1 MKKNNFKPYKDNN
14 YFETSINQGFY
25 SRKLAKSKKLYM
37 DEYDRLKKQ
46 IYKRRE
52 DKKFQDMLTNY
63 YDDFNKLTK
72 KHPFLQN
79 YQDYNIPKQTNTFD
93 LFQYE
98 IKKKN
103 LNTLFFKHDIDE
115 NYLNFDVTDNLIES
129 MNDGNN
135 TSFLKS
141 FEIKE
146 DYKKRLKL
154 YNKDAR
160 ISETDINNI
169 NFYSAQRN
177 VNLSIISDKKNKV
190 QQENKS
196 KQIKIEKKEENDE
209 ENNLIENYSNNIR
222 KENLKQIEE
231 KIENQKTKIILKR
244 IKEEQE
250 DILTKYKNSLKKNN
264 FPRFE
269 FLLNPNSETD
279 YLPPIYIQ
287 DIPDLDKKETESEK
301 ISEYNDFIFNEE
313 NKQNKENEN
322 NLKLSNQDKNEKT
335 QIPLLEN
342 KINSNRNEEFTNPQ
356 FYNIDKEK
364 EENIEEDYENEKFDE
379 NINNKNSNEE
389 LNNDNYYLKENIE
402 SQNINQYPNGELKM
416 LNDIIQDNKFPQF
429 EQIINPYYQT
439 DYLPPEIFIQPMNQS
454 QKQAEGEEVKETVSR
469 ANTAELALN
478 NYLEEENK
486 NQLPMLEDNIKENQK
501 PKLENIIKGNN
512 DYNISLNNEYQKE
525 EDKNKISNDDKEK
538 EINLN
543 NFGVKNKTKLIS
555 VEEMINKNFQNKVL
569 PEEIKEEDYDE
580 HEYDD
585 FEGEEI

>member
-512 DYNISLNNEYQKE
+512 DYNIPLNNEYQKE

>member
-115 NYLNFDVTDNLIES
+115 NYLNFDVIDNLIES

-264 FPRFE
+264 FPCFE

-501 PKLENIIKGNN
+501 PMLENIIKGNN
-512 DYNISLNNEYQKE
+512 DYNIPLNNEYQKE

>member
-264 FPRFE
+264 FPCFE

-512 DYNISLNNEYQKE
+512 DYNIPLNNEYQKE

>member
-512 DYNISLNNEYQKE
+512 DYNIPLNNEYQKE
-525 EDKNKISNDDKEK
+525 EDKNKISNDNKEK

>member
-264 FPRFE
+264 FPCFE

-322 NLKLSNQDKNEKT
+322 NLKSSNQDKNEKT

-389 LNNDNYYLKENIE
+389 LNNDNYYLKENKE

-501 PKLENIIKGNN
+501 PMLENIIKGNN
-512 DYNISLNNEYQKE
+512 DYNIPLNNEYQKE
-525 EDKNKISNDDKEK
+525 EDKNKISNDNKEK

>member
-264 FPRFE
+264 FPCFE

-512 DYNISLNNEYQKE
+512 DYNIPLNNEYQKE
-525 EDKNKISNDDKEK
+525 EDKNKISNDNKEK

>member
-264 FPRFE
+264 FPCFE

-322 NLKLSNQDKNEKT
+322 NLKSSNQDKNEKT

-389 LNNDNYYLKENIE
+389 LNNDNYYLKDNKE

-501 PKLENIIKGNN
+501 PMLENIIKGNN
-512 DYNISLNNEYQKE
+512 DYNIPLNNEYQKE
-525 EDKNKISNDDKEK
+525 EDKNKISNDNKEK